1 MPVKPFAATIRPG
14 DRVALALEYQ
24 GSAFFGWQSQGR
36 PQHPTVQD
44 ALQSAL
50 SKIVDQPVVVTCA
63 GRTDAGVHASHQ
75 VVHFDCPVE
84 RLEKAFVFGGNTHLP
99 DSVSI
104 KWARPVAEDFH
115 ARFSATARRYRYVIH
130 NTQTRSAHL
139 SKLVTTIPLQFN
151 APLDAEKMHE
161 AAQSILGERDF
172 SSFRGTGCQSRT
184 PMRNVHFVSVKRV
197 GDFVIVDIQANAF
210 LLHMV
215 RNIVGSLLAVGK
227 GEYPV
232 EWIADVLDK
241 RDRNAAGVTAPPD
254 GLYLVD
260 VSYPDAFGLPANNM
274 GPAFIHLL

>member
-1 MPVKPFAATIRPG
+1 MPDKPFAATIRPG

-36 PQHPTVQD
+36 PQNPAVQD
-44 ALQSAL
+44 ALQHAL
-50 SKIVDQPVVVTCA
+50 SKIVDQPVAVICA

-99 DSVSI
+99 DSVAI
-104 KWARPVAEDFH
+104 KWARPVAAEFH
-115 ARFSATARRYRYVIH
+115 ARFSATARRYRYIIH
-130 NTQTRSAHL
+130 NTPTRSAHL
-139 SKLVTTIPLQFN
+139 AKLVTTVLTQQH
-151 APLDAEKMHE
+151 AYLDADKMNL
-161 AAQSILGERDF
+161 AAQGILGERDF
-172 SSFRGTGCQSRT
+172 SSFRGAGCQSNT
-184 PMRNVHFVSVKRV
+184 PMRNVHFVEVKRR

-215 RNIVGSLLAVGK
+215 RNIVGSLLAIGK

-232 EWIADVLDK
+232 EWLAEVLEK

-260 VSYPDAFGLPANNM
+260 VIYPENFALPKNIP
-274 GPAFIHLL
+274 GPSFL